1 VDNYWLALGQAADCI
16 TYLPD
21 VVVEH
26 LHPVA
31 GKAQW
36 DEGYV
41 RVNNSAVYQADQE
54 AFTAYLRD
62 NLAREVELVRATVAG
77 ARA

>member
-1 VDNYWLALGQAADCI
+1 YWLSLGRAANCI

-31 GKAQW
+31 RKAAW
-36 DEGYV
+36 DEGYQ
-41 RVNNSAVYQADQE
+41 RVNASSMYERDQAAFSAYWAEHGDRDVAAVRSAVAG
-54 AFTAYLRD
+54 
-62 NLAREVELVRATVAG
+62 VVR
-77 ARA
+77 